1 MSLSASEASEVRDI
15 DNSGP
20 SARHGTSSQ
29 RALTL
34 AALGVVFG
42 DIGTSPLYAFKE
54 AFSGTHGMAA
64 SPENVLAALSAL
76 FWALIIIVAIKYVWI
91 VLSYDND
98 GEGGVLSLTAL
109 AHRINGDRT
118 RRSKWVVGL
127 GIFAAAL
134 FYGDAIITPAI
145 SVLSAV
151 EGISIVTP
159 QFEHYIVPITIG
171 ILIGLFSIQMKGTG
185 SVGRLFGPI
194 TVLWF
199 VCLAWLGGH
208 SIVQTPMV
216 LQAMN
221 PLHAVRFAVDHPGMA
236 FFLLSAVFLAMTGA
250 EALYADMGHFGSR
263 AVRLGWFGLVLP
275 SLIINYFGQGAL
287 ILRDA
292 SAASNP
298 FFLLASSSL
307 LLPLVVLATA
317 ATVIASQATISGAYS
332 MTLQASRLGYLPRV
346 RVLHTSDKEQ
356 GQIYIPSVNWLMLLA
371 VIALVLAFKSSGA
384 LAAAY
389 GIAVSGTM
397 IITTVLVF
405 YVVRLGTRR
414 WKGITLLAL
423 ACFALLEV
431 AFFASNLTKLGQ
443 GGWFPLTIGTLIFI
457 ALTTWR
463 DGSLLVREHR
473 CKIDIPMSSLL
484 ASPMPEVPVVS
495 GTAVY
500 LTSDTS
506 LVPSALFHN
515 LKHFKVVHE
524 NTVFLHVVD
533 ENMPYVQKADRLQLQ
548 RLTEGLWSLNVHFGF
563 REQPDI
569 PAALQLLKLDE
580 FGEKPNLDPM
590 VTSYFVARAQI
601 VDGPGGLS
609 AWRCAL
615 FGWMTRQAAGASTY
629 YKLPANQVVEL
640 GTQIVL

>member
-1 MSLSASEASEVRDI
+1 MNMSVPESCEVRD
-15 DNSGP
+15 NGNQGGP
-20 SARHGTSSQ
+20 AKHGASRQS
-29 RALTL
+29 ALTL

-42 DIGTSPLYAFKE
+42 DIGTSPLYAFKV
-54 AFSGTHGMAA
+54 AFSGTHGIAA
-64 SPENVLAALSAL
+64 SPENVLATLSAL
-76 FWALIIIVAIKYVWI
+76 LWALIIIVAIKYVWV

-109 AHRINGDRT
+109 AHRISGDRS
-118 RRSKWVVGL
+118 RRSNWVVGL

-151 EGISIVTP
+151 EGISIATP
-159 QFEHYIVPITIG
+159 NFEHFIVPITIG
-171 ILIGLFSIQMKGTG
+171 ILIGLFSMQMKGTG

-194 TVLWF
+194 TILWF
-199 VCLAWLGGH
+199 ICLAWLGAH
-208 SIVQTPMV
+208 SIIQTPMV
-216 LQAMN
+216 LQAVN
-221 PLHAVRFAVDHPGMA
+221 PLHALRFAIDHPGMA

-263 AVRLGWFGLVLP
+263 AVRLSWFGLVFP

-287 ILRDA
+287 LLRDA

-298 FFLLASSSL
+298 FFMLATSSL
-307 LLPLVVLATA
+307 LIPLVVLATA

-346 RVLHTSDKEQ
+346 RVLHTSDQEQ

-397 IITTVLVF
+397 IITTVLVLH
-405 YVVRLGTRR
+405 VVRLGTRR

-443 GGWFPLTIGTLIFI
+443 GGWFPLTMGAVIFI

-463 DGSLLVREHR
+463 DGSLLVAEHR
-473 CKIDIPMSSLL
+473 RRINIPMSVLL
-484 ASPMPEVPVVS
+484 TSPMPEVPVVS

-533 ENMPYVQKADRLQLQ
+533 ENTPYVQTADRLELT
-548 RLTEGLWSLNVHFGF
+548 RLTEGFWALNVHFGF

-569 PAALQLLKLDE
+569 PAALRLLKPDE

-590 VTSYFVARAQI
+590 ATSYFVARAQI
-601 VDGPGGLS
+601 VDGPGGLP